1 MPSERSE
8 EKAISWGCLQ
18 ETVVWLGH
26 GEGGIVGSSRPRAE
40 ISKEETDVRKRQ
52 LRRRRGD
59 EPPTVESLAGGVDD
73 GEIIAGTAP
82 NHQIERAP
90 LLDLGG

>member
-1 MPSERSE
+1 M
-8 EKAISWGCLQ
+8 
-18 ETVVWLGH
+18 WLGH
-26 GEGGIVGSSRPRAE
+26 GEGGVVGSSRPRAE
-40 ISKEETDVRKRQ
+40 ISTEETDVRKRQ

-59 EPPTVESLAGGVDD
+59 EPPTVESLAGGIDD

>member
-1 MPSERSE
+1 MARARARARGGQGRTGSLGVAVPGQKYPSRKPTCGST
-8 EKAISWGCLQ
+8 SS
-18 ETVVWLGH
+18 
-26 GEGGIVGSSRPRAE
+26 EGGGVSIA
-40 ISKEETDVRKRQ
+40 
-52 LRRRRGD
+52 
-59 EPPTVESLAGGVDD
+59 PTVESLAGRIDD